1 MIVFLKYLRGYLR
14 IRVWGFSPERF
25 MNLCS
30 NKGILLWNITRQGDA
45 YEMCIDIKGFRQ
57 LRPIVRKT
65 GTRAVHRHYRRK
77 GGGQVLGV
85 GINLLVQ
92 KLHILFQ
99 HGIIGI
105 ILLGKA

>member
-1 MIVFLKYLRGYLR
+1 
-14 IRVWGFSPERF
+14 

-65 GTRAVHRHYRRK
+65 GTRAVILERYGLPFFLPGKIDKFATILHNREDN
-77 GGGQVLGV
+77 
-85 GINLLVQ
+85 NL
-92 KLHILFQ
+92 
-99 HGIIGI
+99 
-105 ILLGKA
+105 